1 MRESKGKS
9 IIALPSDYV
18 ALDIETTGLDPSVD
32 EIIELAAIRVRDGVR
47 ADTFASLV
55 KPRNTISGFIT
66 ELTGITNDMVSG
78 APRVESILPQFCEF
92 IGGDVVVGHNV
103 NFDINFIYDNLM
115 QCSHRVFGN
124 DFIDLLRI
132 ARKTLPELENHR
144 LDTICRHFAVD
155 TTAHHRG
162 MRDCDMANEC
172 FQHYREVVAQ
182 RFGST
187 DEFIRMFGHKVMAR
201 DMTAAKDHFNEEH
214 PLFNQVCVFT
224 GTLEGMERREAM
236 QVVVNAGGR
245 CSDQVTKE
253 TNYLIVGSLEYSSN
267 IRGNKSSKIL
277 KAEKYVL
284 KGQDIKVISQSTFAD
299 LLNEQV

>member
-78 APRVESILPQFCEF
+78 SPMVESILPQFCEF

-144 LDTICRHFAVD
+144 LDTICRHFAVN

-172 FQHYREVVAQ
+172 FRHYREVVAQ
-182 RFGST
+182 RFGGT
-187 DEFIRMFGHKVMAR
+187 DEFIRTFRRKVAAR
-201 DMTAAKDHFNEEH
+201 DITTANQEFDEEH

-236 QVVVNAGGR
+236 QAVINVGGR
-245 CSDQVTKE
+245 CSDQVTKD

-267 IRGNKSSKIL
+267 MRGDKSSKIL
-277 KAEKYVL
+277 KAEKCLL
-284 KGQDIKVISQSTFAD
+284 KGQDIKVISQKAFVD
-299 LLNEQV
+299 LLNE

>member
-1 MRESKGKS
+1 MRESKGRS
-9 IIALPSDYV
+9 IIAFPSDYV

-47 ADTFASLV
+47 SDAFGSLV
-55 KPRNTISGFIT
+55 RPTNRISGFIT

-92 IGGDVVVGHNV
+92 VGGDVIVGHNV

-115 QCSHRVFGN
+115 RCSYQAFGN
-124 DFIDLLRI
+124 DFIDLLRM
-132 ARKTLPELENHR
+132 ARKVLPQLENHR

-162 MRDCDMANEC
+162 MKDCDMADEC
-172 FQHYREVVAQ
+172 FRRYRELAAQ
-182 RFGST
+182 RFGSA
-187 DEFIRMFGHKVMAR
+187 DEFVRTFGHKVTAR
-201 DMTAAKDHFNEEH
+201 DITAARDEFDEEH
-214 PLFNQVCVFT
+214 PLFNEVCVFT
-224 GTLEGMERREAM
+224 GTLEGVGRREAM
-236 QVVVNAGGR
+236 QAVVNAGGR
-245 CSDQVTKE
+245 CSDQVTKD